1 VLQQAFIDNHGLQ
14 CGFCTP
20 GMLMTLTELLRDTPN
35 PSEDDVR
42 EALTGNLCRCTG
54 YAGIVA
60 AALDAAQKLRGAAA
74 AGKPGAR

>member
-1 VLQQAFIDNHGLQ
+1 
-14 CGFCTP
+14 
-20 GMLMTLTELLRDTPN
+20 MLMTLTELLRDTPN

-42 EALTGNLCRCTG
+42 EAITGNLCRCTG

-60 AALDAAQKLRGAAA
+60 AALDAAQKLRGAPG